1 MAPIFRP
8 DEANRVRELLDAL
21 DRPVDLLVALGPEE
35 TPLPGSRDIDFG
47 EETQRVVEGLAALSE
62 RVTFRVEQ
70 EPPGFERYPAI
81 AVLPN
86 GEDVGLRYYGLPWGY
101 ELAALVGAVLEAGKT
116 ESSLS
121 TEALERL
128 AALDRDLTIDVFVT
142 PTCPHCPPAVLHA
155 YRAALASPR
164 IRASAIEA
172 TEFPSLADS
181 MDVWSVPR
189 IVVNGVPHWDGTVPE
204 RVFLDRILAPAFE

>member
-1 MAPIFRP
+1 MAIFRP
-8 DEANRVRELLDAL
+8 DEEARVREVLDTL

-47 EETQRVVEGLAALSE
+47 EETQRVVEGLAALSD
-62 RVTFRVEQ
+62 RVTFRVEE

-81 AVLPN
+81 AVLPE

-101 ELAALVGAVLEAGKT
+101 ELATLVGAVIEAGKT
-116 ESSLS
+116 ASSLS
-121 TEALERL
+121 ADSQERL
-128 AALDRDLTIDVFVT
+128 AGLDHDLTIDVFVT

-189 IVVNGVPHWDGTVPE
+189 IVVNGIPHWDGTVTE
-204 RVFLDRILAPAFE
+204 RVFVDRILAPAFE

>member
-1 MAPIFRP
+1 MSIFRP
-8 DEANRVRELLDAL
+8 DEEGRVREVLDAL

-47 EETQRVVEGLAALSE
+47 EETQRVVEGLASLSD
-62 RVTFRVEQ
+62 RVTFRVEE

-81 AVLPN
+81 AVLPD

-101 ELAALVGAVLEAGKT
+101 ELATLVGAVIEAGKT
-116 ESSLS
+116 ASSLS
-121 TEALERL
+121 ADSLERL
-128 AALDRDLTIDVFVT
+128 AGLDHDLTIDVFVT

-189 IVVNGVPHWDGTVPE
+189 IVVNGIPHWDGTVTE
-204 RVFLDRILAPAFE
+204 RVFVDRIVAPAFE

>member
-1 MAPIFRP
+1 MAIFRP
-8 DEANRVRELLDAL
+8 DEEGRVREVLDAL

-47 EETQRVVEGLAALSE
+47 EETQRVVEGLAALSD
-62 RVTFRVEQ
+62 RVTFRVEE

-81 AVLPN
+81 AVLPE

-101 ELAALVGAVLEAGKT
+101 ELATLVGAVIEAGKT
-116 ESSLS
+116 ASSLS
-121 TEALERL
+121 ADSQERL
-128 AALDRDLTIDVFVT
+128 AGLDHDLTIDVFVT

-189 IVVNGVPHWDGTVPE
+189 IVVNGIPHWDGTVTE
-204 RVFLDRILAPAFE
+204 RVFVDRILAPAFE